1 MRRAALLLSAL
12 VVLGCSSDNNNN
24 DLTLPLTDA
33 NVVGTYSLT
42 SSNGRSLPFTVLL
55 TADEQ
60 WVITSDQFVI
70 AADNTWSETTN
81 YLITALSTGGT
92 RTSSTQASG
101 GYAISSGQINF
112 TMTAGGSTPFT
123 GSVTGNVLS
132 LLFNGG
138 HFLYSKS

>member
-1 MRRAALLLSAL
+1 MRRLSLLLSAL
-12 VVLGCSSDNNNN
+12 VVLGCTSDNS
-24 DLTLPLTDA
+24 DRLTLPITDT

-42 SSNGRSLPFTVLL
+42 SSNGRTLPFIVLL
-55 TADEQ
+55 TSDEE
-60 WVITSDQFVI
+60 WDITSDQFVI

-81 YLITALSTGGT
+81 YLITAVSTGAT

-101 GYAISSGQINF
+101 TYAIANGQINF

-123 GSVTGNVLS
+123 GSVTGNILS

-138 HFLYSKS
+138 HFLYSK

>member
-1 MRRAALLLSAL
+1 MRRVALLVSAL
-12 VVLGCSSDNNNN
+12 VVLGCSSDNS
-24 DLTLPLTDA
+24 DPLTLPVTDTD
-33 NVVGTYSLT
+33 VVGNYALT
-42 SSNGRSLPFTVLL
+42 SSNGRSLPYTVLL

-81 YLITALSTGGT
+81 YLVTALSTGGT

-101 GYAISSGQINF
+101 AYAVSSGQINF
-112 TMTAGGSTPFT
+112 TMTMGGTTPFT
-123 GSVTGNVLS
+123 GSVTGNILS

>member
-1 MRRAALLLSAL
+1 MRRISLLLSAL
-12 VVLGCSSDNNNN
+12 VVLGCSN
-24 DLTLPLTDA
+24 DSESLTLPTTDV

-60 WVITSDQFVI
+60 WLITSDQFVI
-70 AADNTWSETTN
+70 AGDNTWSETTN
-81 YLITALSTGGT
+81 YLITTLSTGST

-101 GYAISSGQINF
+101 TYAISNGQINF

-123 GSVTGNVLS
+123 GSVTGNILS

-138 HFLYSKS
+138 HFLYTR

>member
-1 MRRAALLLSAL
+1 MRRIALLLSAL
-12 VVLGCSSDNNNN
+12 VVLGCSSDNS
-24 DLTLPLTDA
+24 DELTLPLTDA
-33 NVVGTYSLT
+33 DVAGTYSLT

-60 WVITSDQFVI
+60 WIITSDQFVI
-70 AADNTWSETTN
+70 ASDNTWSETTN

-92 RTSSTQASG
+92 RTSATQASG
-101 GYAISSGQINF
+101 GYAISKGQINF
-112 TMTAGGSTPFT
+112 TMTTGGTTPFT

-138 HFLYSKS
+138 HFLYSK

>member
-1 MRRAALLLSAL
+1 MRRAALLVSAL
-12 VVLGCSSDNNNN
+12 VVLGCSSDNS
-24 DLTLPLTDA
+24 DPLTLPITDT
-33 NVVGTYSLT
+33 NVVGSYALT
-42 SSNGRSLPFTVLL
+42 SSNGRSLPYTVLL

-112 TMTAGGSTPFT
+112 TMTTGGTKSFT
-123 GSVTGNVLS
+123 GSVTGSILS
-132 LLFNGG
+132 LLFDGG

>member
-1 MRRAALLLSAL
+1 MRRAALLVSAL
-12 VVLGCSSDNNNN
+12 VVLGCSSDNS
-24 DLTLPLTDA
+24 DPLTLPITDT
-33 NVVGTYSLT
+33 NVVGNYALT
-42 SSNGRSLPFTVLL
+42 SSNGRSLPYTVLL

-112 TMTAGGSTPFT
+112 TMTTSGTKSFI
-123 GSVTGNVLS
+123 GSVTGSILS
-132 LLFNGG
+132 LLFDGG

>member
-1 MRRAALLLSAL
+1 MRRAALLVSAL
-12 VVLGCSSDNNNN
+12 VVLGCSSDNS
-24 DLTLPLTDA
+24 DELTLPLTDA
-33 NVVGTYSLT
+33 DVAGTYSLT

-70 AADNTWSETTN
+70 GADNTWSETTN
-81 YLITALSTGGT
+81 YEITALSTGGT

-101 GYAISSGQINF
+101 GYAISSGQIKF
-112 TMTAGGSTPFT
+112 TMTAGGTTSFT
-123 GSVTGNVLS
+123 GSVTGNILS

>member
-12 VVLGCSSDNNNN
+12 VVLGCSSDNS
-24 DLTLPLTDA
+24 DPLTLPLTDA
-33 NVVGTYSLT
+33 NVVGSYSLT

-70 AADNTWSETTN
+70 ASDNTWSETTN

-101 GYAISSGQINF
+101 GYAISNGQINF

-138 HFLYSKS
+138 HFLYSKG

>member
-12 VVLGCSSDNNNN
+12 VVLGCSSDSNNE
-24 DLTLPLTDA
+24 LTLPLTDA

-42 SSNGRSLPFTVLL
+42 SSNGRSLPYTVLL

-92 RTSSTQASG
+92 RTSSTQATGS
-101 GYAISSGQINF
+101 YAISKGQINF
-112 TMTAGGSTPFT
+112 TMTTGGSTPFT
-123 GSVTGNVLS
+123 GSVTGNILS

-138 HFLYSKS
+138 HFLYAKS

>member
-1 MRRAALLLSAL
+1 MRRAALLVSAL
-12 VVLGCSSDNNNN
+12 VVLGCSSDNS
-24 DLTLPLTDA
+24 DPLTLPITDT
-33 NVVGTYSLT
+33 NVVGNYALT
-42 SSNGRSLPFTVLL
+42 SSNGRSLPYTVLL

-112 TMTAGGSTPFT
+112 TMTTGGTKSFI
-123 GSVTGNVLS
+123 GSVTGSILS
-132 LLFNGG
+132 LLFDGG